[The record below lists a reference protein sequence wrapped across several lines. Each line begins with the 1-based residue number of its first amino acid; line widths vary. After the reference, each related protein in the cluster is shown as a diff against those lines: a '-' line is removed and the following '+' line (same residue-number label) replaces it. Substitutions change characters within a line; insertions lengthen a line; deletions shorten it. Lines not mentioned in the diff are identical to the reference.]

1 MLQADSLSRQRR
13 FGQIGQ
19 DSGAIKVQDCDLV
32 SRQLSSSESDLA
44 AAAIKNSSRC
54 LMAVDHYKFEHSAPH
69 RGINPHNIDL
79 LVTDRMPGKEL
90 KQALANWEVEI
101 EISIQGQ
108 GLGH

>member
-1 MLQADSLSRQRR
+1 M
-13 FGQIGQ
+13 
-19 DSGAIKVQDCDLV
+19 KYVP
-32 SRQLSSSESDLA
+32 
-44 AAAIKNSSRC
+44 
-54 LMAVDHYKFEHSAPH
+54 HS
-69 RGINPHNIDL
+69 IDL

>member
-13 FGQIGQ
+13 FGLIGQ
-19 DSGAIKVQDCDLV
+19 DSGAIKVQDC
-32 SRQLSSSESDLA
+32 DLA

-79 LVTDRMPGKEL
+79 LVTDRMPRKEL